1 MHAIMGGLSTMRS
14 IQAKKNVFNC
24 KYSIFPLFL
33 DYFPMSTVC
42 SGNAHSL
49 SLQIKQLLLG
59 KKASGNHKIAH
70 HRAKEGRFGDCSH
83 PASSLSKGHQKM
95 TLGTMCLLGWG
106 PSRPQLAFPKLS
118 QEKAILLPGLART
131 KTSLKADW
139 EQGLTLRLEGKWV
152 WHREGWGGPSLISIQ
167 ICFQQTC
174 GGHHCTFLW
183 AETQLLQVTCDM
195 GLGVIGEK
203 KNKTMFFFP
212 LAMKL
217 YNARRIL
224 SLTPGNHWGQSWMC
238 GP

>member
-1 MHAIMGGLSTMRS
+1 
-14 IQAKKNVFNC
+14 
-24 KYSIFPLFL
+24 
-33 DYFPMSTVC
+33 MSTVC

-59 KKASGNHKIAH
+59 KKTSGNHKIAH
-70 HRAKEGRFGDCSH
+70 HRAKEGGSGDCSH

-95 TLGTMCLLGWG
+95 TLGTICSLGRG

-118 QEKAILLPGLART
+118 QEKATLLPGLATT

-139 EQGLTLRLEGKWV
+139 EQGLTLRLEGKWARH
-152 WHREGWGGPSLISIQ
+152 WEGWGRPSLISIQ
-167 ICFQQTC
+167 VDFQQAC

-183 AETQLLQVTCDM
+183 AETQLLQVACDM
-195 GLGVIGEK
+195 SLGVIGEK

-224 SLTPGNHWGQSWMC
+224 SLTPGNHRGQSWMC